1 MPTKFVDNAGNELVI
16 SLSYGLIRSIRNE
29 TGIDVSNPND
39 IPKLLYSQADMIQFA
54 YCALRSK
61 LNNLDISETK
71 FEENL
76 EGENTFH
83 ELSEAVLAEL
93 ANFTERFGQKP
104 LAKNI
109 RAAIKAIQEMKTAE
123 G

>member
-1 MPTKFVDNAGNELVI
+1 MPTKFVDNAGNELMI

-54 YCALRSK
+54 FCAMRSK
-61 LNNLDISETK
+61 LNQLNISEVE
-71 FEENL
+71 FEKNL

-83 ELSEAVLAEL
+83 ELSEAVLTEL

-104 LAKNI
+104 LAGHI
-109 RAAIKAIQEMKTAE
+109 RGAIKAIQEMKATE
-123 G
+123 S

>member
-123 G
+123 D